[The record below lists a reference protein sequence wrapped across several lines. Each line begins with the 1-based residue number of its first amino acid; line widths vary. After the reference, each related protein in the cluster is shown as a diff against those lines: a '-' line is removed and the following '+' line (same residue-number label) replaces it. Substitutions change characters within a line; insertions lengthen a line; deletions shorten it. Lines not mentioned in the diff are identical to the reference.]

1 MTKRWFWQ
9 LFPQISFAFRQ
20 TICDLWSLEPNISS
34 EIFSPRNHSGTT
46 PTPMNS
52 QGKPQGRA
60 TCDGRA
66 SLSQGGLSTRPLCLS
81 RGPIQ
86 GSTAF
91 RGGQLNY
98 ITDFILWGSVQSPP
112 AANRVKHSHQ
122 RPNRLG
128 RVGSKETRAEERFA
142 WPGKGFGRGGHLNR
156 TRVSSSNVNPVFIY
170 HQSISE
176 AEARNALCA
185 HNHSTANHCSVG

>member
-34 EIFSPRNHSGTT
+34 EIFSPGNHSGTT

-91 RGGQLNY
+91 RGGSAEL
-98 ITDFILWGSVQSPP
+98 
-112 AANRVKHSHQ
+112 H
-122 RPNRLG
+122 NRLHFV
-128 RVGSKETRAEERFA
+128 RQRSKPA
-142 WPGKGFGRGGHLNR
+142 GG
-156 TRVSSSNVNPVFIY
+156 
-170 HQSISE
+170 QSGQ
-176 AEARNALCA
+176 ALS
-185 HNHSTANHCSVG
+185 STAQQARAGREKGNTGGGEIRLAR